1 MQLTETL
8 ALADLTAVIS
18 VGIAAIVAYT
28 GYQNTRH
35 SSRQTFDNFTLRFI
49 ETENADPHLYAARRW
64 LDAAAADPQH
74 DFALYAD
81 IAAFFAH
88 HGQAENISATRQS
101 DGSQSYTAA
110 DTKAAQSLLRQ
121 YLEGSGHIRTIVES
135 RNTAAE
141 AVLNGLLEPEAYRL
155 IRRRALTAD
164 YRQLESYIQARR
176 QYDAGYAQALGTLAA
191 QWAAQA

>member
-64 LDAAAADPQH
+64 LDAAAAAPSPPT
-74 DFALYAD
+74 
-81 IAAFFAH
+81 ICGWKTTSKRAAATT
-88 HGQAENISATRQS
+88 QAMHR
-101 DGSQSYTAA
+101 
-110 DTKAAQSLLRQ
+110 
-121 YLEGSGHIRTIVES
+121 H
-135 RNTAAE
+135 
-141 AVLNGLLEPEAYRL
+141 
-155 IRRRALTAD
+155 
-164 YRQLESYIQARR
+164 
-176 QYDAGYAQALGTLAA
+176 
-191 QWAAQA
+191 

>member
-64 LDAAAADPQH
+64 LDAAAAAPSPPTTGGWKTTSKR
-74 DFALYAD
+74 
-81 IAAFFAH
+81 AA
-88 HGQAENISATRQS
+88 ATTRITPKPS
-101 DGSQSYTAA
+101 V
-110 DTKAAQSLLRQ
+110 RWP
-121 YLEGSGHIRTIVES
+121 H
-135 RNTAAE
+135 
-141 AVLNGLLEPEAYRL
+141 NG
-155 IRRRALTAD
+155 RRKPR
-164 YRQLESYIQARR
+164 
-176 QYDAGYAQALGTLAA
+176 GC
-191 QWAAQA
+191 